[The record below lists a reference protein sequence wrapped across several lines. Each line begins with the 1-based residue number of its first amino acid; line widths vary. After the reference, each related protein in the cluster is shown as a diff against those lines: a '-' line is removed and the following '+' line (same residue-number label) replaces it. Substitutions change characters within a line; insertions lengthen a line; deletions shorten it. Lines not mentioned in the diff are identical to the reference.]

1 METYKKPVVA
11 SKSEPSSSSIMP
23 IMVAPVIVKK
33 LLGDDDFHVEKALTP
48 RKNFSE

>member
-11 SKSEPSSSSIMP
+11 SKTQSTNSMMTGVPLIL
-23 IMVAPVIVKK
+23 AKK

>member
-11 SKSEPSSSSIMP
+11 SKNEPSSSMIMP
-23 IMVAPVIVKK
+23 IVGAPALKK

-48 RKNFSE
+48 RKDFIE